1 LIAISVEKY
10 LRTHGKKILIFVLT
24 LKARVKMRFFSQRI
38 TPIIHNDHG
47 YISCRHNLNNGNY
60 NDFTYWEG
68 AGWFGHDDGV
78 FWFNVA
84 SQLWDIIKSSW
95 G

>member
-1 LIAISVEKY
+1 
-10 LRTHGKKILIFVLT
+10 
-24 LKARVKMRFFSQRI
+24 MRFFSRRI

-47 YISCRHNLNNGNY
+47 YISCRHNLNSGNY
-60 NDFTYWEG
+60 IDFTFWDG

-84 SQLWDIIKSSW
+84 SQ
-95 G
+95 